1 MQKLLKTLFL
11 ILLSVAS
18 LSTNLLAETLQHNPQ
33 ESANDKTKTIESL
46 FRDYGIDGT
55 FVIKLDSKT
64 YIINQKRAATLYP
77 PASTFKIY
85 NSLFALDSR
94 LVKNVDEI
102 FYRYNGENVSFE
114 VWRNDAN
121 LKNAMKFSQVPAFA
135 QIARELGREKMQNY
149 LNTLN
154 FGNKKIGKLDY
165 FWLDDSLKIS
175 ALEQLELMD
184 KLSHFALPF
193 SKTHQKQV
201 KSIIELEKG
210 KDYALYAKSG
220 LSKFDNSG
228 VSWLVGF
235 LEYKG
240 NLYPFAFN
248 ANFASLQNYQKTLQ
262 NALKDSAKMQ
272 NPSKHK
278 TNQNHTTKPQI
289 PLVKECLEIF
299 TGVEFKNTH

>member
-1 MQKLLKTLFL
+1 MQKLLKTL
-11 ILLSVAS
+11 LLTLLGIVC
-18 LSTNLLAETLQHNPQ
+18 LNTNLLAETLQHNPQ
-33 ESANDKTKTIESL
+33 ESPSDKTKTIESL
-46 FRDYGIDGT
+46 FKDYGIDGT
-55 FVIKLDSKT
+55 FVIKLESKT
-64 YIINQKRAATLYP
+64 YVINQKRAATLYP

-85 NSLFALDSR
+85 NSLFALDSG

-102 FYRYNGENVSFE
+102 FYRYNGENVSYE
-114 VWRNDAN
+114 AWRNDAN
-121 LKNAMKFSQVPAFA
+121 LKSAMRFSQVPAFQ
-135 QIARELGREKMQNY
+135 QIAREIGAEKMQSY

-184 KLSHFALPF
+184 KLSHFSLPF

-201 KSIIELEKG
+201 KSIIELEKS
-210 KDYALYAKSG
+210 KDYTLYAKSG

-248 ANFASLQNYQKTLQ
+248 ANFASLQNYQKALQ
-262 NALKDSAKMQ
+262 NALQDSPNVQNLAKNSQ
-272 NPSKHK
+272 
-278 TNQNHTTKPQI
+278 TFKPQI
-289 PLVKECLEIF
+289 PLVKECLEVF